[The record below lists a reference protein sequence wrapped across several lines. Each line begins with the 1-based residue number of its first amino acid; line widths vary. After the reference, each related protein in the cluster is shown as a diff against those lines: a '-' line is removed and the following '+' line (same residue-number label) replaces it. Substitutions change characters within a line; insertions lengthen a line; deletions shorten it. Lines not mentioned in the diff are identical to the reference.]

1 MKPFEAIYDED
12 AGDFV
17 TMDITDQIESASD
30 DGCFKKIKQT
40 MSKTRIS
47 IVIIVLL
54 ISIGLSFI
62 LIFSIYIINAHSYK
76 VNKNRNLPTSL
87 LTKN

>member
-1 MKPFEAIYDED
+1 MKPFEAIYDDD

-30 DGCFKKIKQT
+30 DGCFEKIKQT

-87 LTKN
+87 LTNN

>member
-76 VNKNRNLPTSL
+76 VNKDRNFL
-87 LTKN
+87 LLS

>member
-12 AGDFV
+12 ADDFV
-17 TMDITDQIESASD
+17 TMDITDQIESAPD
-30 DGCFKKIKQT
+30 DGCCEKIKQT

-54 ISIGLSFI
+54 ISVGLSFI

-76 VNKNRNLPTSL
+76 VNKNRNFQLVD
-87 LTKN
+87 

>member
-40 MSKTRIS
+40 LSKTRIS

-76 VNKNRNLPTSL
+76 VNKNRNFL
-87 LTKN
+87 LLS

>member
-17 TMDITDQIESASD
+17 TMDIRDQIESASD

-87 LTKN
+87 LTNN

>member
-1 MKPFEAIYDED
+1 MKPFEAIYDDD

-76 VNKNRNLPTSL
+76 VNKNRNFL
-87 LTKN
+87 LLS